1 MFTGAYHGIFDEVIV
16 RGTRKLQEH
25 SGRARHHADGVAER
39 PRARLRHARV
49 AGRSCKARAHELA
62 AVLVEPV
69 QSRRPDFQ
77 PRGVPPRA
85 ARRSP
90 RSTGIVFIFDEVVT
104 GFRAHPRGAQGL
116 FGIQADLASYGK
128 VVGGGFPIGVIA
140 GKREFM
146 DALDG
151 GHWQFGDDSIPTVG
165 VTYFAGTF
173 VRHPLAL
180 AAAVAVL
187 THVRDAG
194 PALQEALTR
203 EDRGHGR
210 RDQRLLQAIG
220 APFRI
225 NTFASLWRNAFTED
239 LPYGDLI
246 YAMLRDRGI
255 HILDNFP
262 CFLTTAHSN
271 EDVAAI
277 VAAYK
282 AAADEMQASGFF
294 PPRPARR
301 ADATATDEGRPEVPS
316 TEPQREVWLA
326 ATLSADA
333 TLAYNESVSL
343 HLRGELDIGA
353 LRAAVRELPARHDAL
368 RATFSADGTAL
379 RCSDPPALEVPV
391 RDLAALAPEARA
403 AEFAAITARHVA
415 EPFDLATG
423 PLVRAE
429 LVRLEPN
436 HHVLVFTAHHI
447 VLDGWS
453 YWVIVKDLGALYAL
467 ATGARR
473 TPLAAAPSFLDYAA
487 GRAMHDDTTNEQW
500 WVAQFTDGVPALDLP
515 TDRPR
520 PGLRT
525 TSAGREDH
533 LLPPELLAGVK
544 KLGAQLGASTFA
556 TLLAAF
562 NVLLHRLTGH
572 TDLVVGI
579 PAAGQNADGLEG
591 LVGHC
596 VNMLPL
602 RNQLARGD
610 RFSDHVRA
618 SRTTMLDAYD
628 HQDVTFGRVL
638 QLLPIARDPSRLPLI
653 TVIFN
658 IDQALSGEAASLPG
672 VAMELASNPR
682 IHETFELFVNAV
694 DTGAGMR
701 LECQY
706 NSDLFDGQTVRRW
719 LAVFERLLRHVVAD
733 PDQSIGAI
741 PLLTDADRQLL
752 AAWNGTDR
760 DYPRETRVEQLVF
773 STARRVPDRTAVRSG
788 DRTLTYAQ
796 LAGRAGAIA
805 AALRV
810 SGVRPMDRVGLLV
823 ERDLDLLPAIVG
835 TLAAGAV
842 YVPLDPS
849 FPAERLRF
857 IVQDARLTAVIA
869 SGGQAVDWRG
879 VIGEL
884 PVVDLDD
891 VPQASDLPDASASP
905 GSAAETAYVIYT
917 SGSTG
922 VPKGVCVPHR
932 AIVNFLAA
940 MRERPGFAERDRSS
954 PSRPCRS
961 TSPCSSSSCRWCAA
975 PRSSWRRARR
985 RPTATRCARCS
996 PTPQ

>member
-1 MFTGAYHGIFDEVIV
+1 M
-16 RGTRKLQEH
+16 
-25 SGRARHHADGVAER
+25 
-39 PRARLRHARV
+39 
-49 AGRSCKARAHELA
+49 
-62 AVLVEPV
+62 
-69 QSRRPDFQ
+69 QSRRPDF
-77 PRGVPPRA
+77 VPVEFLREL
-85 ARRSP
+85 R
-90 RSTGIVFIFDEVVT
+90 TFTEEHGIVFIWDEVVT
-104 GFRAHPRGAQGL
+104 GFRSHPRGAQGL

-128 VVGGGFPIGVIA
+128 VVGGGFSIGVIA
-140 GKREFM
+140 GKRQFM

-151 GHWQFGDDSIPTVG
+151 GHWEFGDDSIPTVG

-194 PALQEALTR
+194 PALQEALTAKTAAMAA
-203 EDRGHGR
+203 EINDYM
-210 RDQRLLQAIG
+210 QAIG
-220 APFRI
+220 APFRL
-225 NTFASLWRNAFTED
+225 NTFASLWRNAFTEA

-487 GRAMHDDTTNEQW
+487 GRARCTTTPPTSSGGPRSSPTAYRPSTCRPTGPGRGCGRPAPAAKITCFRPSCSP
-500 WVAQFTDGVPALDLP
+500 VSRSSAPSSAPAL
-515 TDRPR
+515 
-520 PGLRT
+520 
-525 TSAGREDH
+525 
-533 LLPPELLAGVK
+533 
-544 KLGAQLGASTFA
+544 FA

-572 TDLVVGI
+572 TDLVVGV

-628 HQDVTFGRVL
+628 HQDVTLGRVL

-653 TVIFN
+653 TVVFN

-796 LAGRAGAIA
+796 LAGRAGAITGGA
-805 AALRV
+805 TRLRGAPDG
-810 SGVRPMDRVGLLV
+810 SGR
-823 ERDLDLLPAIVG
+823 
-835 TLAAGAV
+835 AAGRTGPRSAAGDRRHPGRRRGLRAARSI
-842 YVPLDPS
+842 VPGRTPS
-849 FPAERLRF
+849 LHRPGCAPHGGDRLGVARPSTGAASSASCRSSTSMTCPRRHTCPTPVPHPA
-857 IVQDARLTAVIA
+857 ARPRPPTSSTPRA
-869 SGGQAVDWRG
+869 R
-879 VIGEL
+879 
-884 PVVDLDD
+884 PVCRR
-891 VPQASDLPDASASP
+891 ASASRTGP
-905 GSAAETAYVIYT
+905 SSTSSPRCASGRVSPSAIE
-917 SGSTG
+917 
-922 VPKGVCVPHR
+922 
-932 AIVNFLAA
+932 
-940 MRERPGFAERDRSS
+940 SS

-985 RPTATRCARCS
+985 RPAATRCARCS